1 MTPVVIKANDVVP
14 QAWRNGGGWT
24 RELLVWPSGT
34 EWCVRISRADIEVDG
49 PFSSYPGVE
58 RWFTVLEGAGV
69 ALRFAG
75 EERTLKIGDAPIMF
89 DGASGPVCRLLEGP
103 TQDLNLMVQRGS
115 ALMQAVQAGKGWSA
129 SLDLRGI
136 YTTCAGTWSD
146 GRQSVALPAHALLCC
161 EKDQANEWTFAPR
174 DGARK
179 QAAWWLG
186 YRHA

>member
-1 MTPVVIKANDVVP
+1 MTPVVINADDVTP

-34 EWCVRISRADIEVDG
+34 DWRVRISRADIEVDG

-69 ALRFAG
+69 ALRFAR
-75 EERTLKIGDAPIMF
+75 EERTLTIGDAPIVF

-115 ALMQAVQAGKGWSA
+115 GLMEPVQAGRGWSA

-136 YTTCAGTWSD
+136 YTTCDGTWSD
-146 GRQSVALPAHALLCC
+146 GSQSVALPAHALLWC
-161 EKDQANEWTFAPR
+161 ETGRTIEWKFAPSE
-174 DGARK
+174 GARRRPS
-179 QAAWWLG
+179 WWLG